1 MSRAPHTLRR
11 RLVVSIVGIV
21 ALFAIAVGVLS
32 ITVLYR
38 GLSDRLDDRL
48 DQLLRAPF
56 ITSIEPS
63 GQQPQTDP
71 LDQAGQ
77 QLNTISVQ
85 LLGTGSVLKAK
96 YTNES
101 GETTDLTAGQLQQVL
116 QAVAD
121 GEPGS
126 AATVDITDIGTVRVK
141 ADSTPA
147 GIIAVVGVPTEE
159 ILATTWLLALIYT
172 LVAVAAIALV
182 GAGASALVARQLRP
196 LERVADTAVRVSQK
210 ELAAG
215 EVAIPERVPA
225 EYTDPGTEVGRVG
238 ASLNRLLA
246 SVEQALG
253 AREASEAKL
262 RQFVADASHELR
274 TPLAAV
280 RGYAELAA
288 REPERLS
295 EQQRTSLDRIQ
306 GSSQRM
312 SSLVEDLLLLARL
325 DAGQQPVRVRLDA
338 NEVAVGCFEDAAVA
352 YPSHSWS
359 LDAEAE
365 TLDVIGDRAALA
377 QVLGNLLRNAAVHT
391 APGTHVTLA
400 TSYAVDAAGPRTDSG
415 RWVRLTVTDTG
426 GGIDPEIAPHIFE
439 RFVRGDASRTR
450 ASGQGAYAT
459 GSKTQG
465 SSGLGLAISHAI
477 VEAHGGALEVAS
489 RPGHTVFTVL
499 LPAAGPATA

>member
-1 MSRAPHTLRR
+1 MTRQPRTLRR

-38 GLSDRLDDRL
+38 SLSDRLDDRL

-56 ITSIEPS
+56 ITSIDQS
-63 GQQPQTDP
+63 GQQPETDP

-77 QLNTISVQ
+77 QLDTIVVQ
-85 LLGTGSVLKAK
+85 LLSTGSGSGTVLKAK
-96 YTNES
+96 YTDGS
-101 GETTDLTAGQLQQVL
+101 GDTADLTTAQLQQVL

-121 GEPGS
+121 SEPGTPE
-126 AATVDITDIGTVRVK
+126 TVDVDDIGVVRVK
-141 ADSTPA
+141 ADSMPS
-147 GIIAVVGVPTEE
+147 GVIAVVGVPTDEV
-159 ILATTWLLALIYT
+159 LATTWLLAAIYT
-172 LVAVAAIALV
+172 LVAAVAIALV

-215 EVAIPERVPA
+215 EVTIPERVPA
-225 EYTDPGTEVGRVG
+225 EDTDPGTEVGRVG
-238 ASLNRLLA
+238 ASLNRLLV
-246 SVEQALG
+246 SVEDALG

-325 DAGQQPVRVRLDA
+325 DAGQQPTHVRLDA
-338 NEVAVGCFEDAAVA
+338 NEVALGCFEDAAVA
-352 YPSHSWS
+352 YPDHEWR

-365 TLDVIGDRAALA
+365 SLEVIGDRTALA

-391 APGTHVTLA
+391 DAGTRVTLA
-400 TSYAVDAAGPRTDSG
+400 TSFADGATGPRTDSG

-426 GGIDPEIAPHIFE
+426 GGIDPDVAPHIFE

-450 ASGQGAYAT
+450 ASGQG
-459 GSKTQG
+459 
-465 SSGLGLAISHAI
+465 SSGLGLAISQAI
-477 VEAHGGALEVAS
+477 VQAHGGSLEVAS

-499 LPAAGPATA
+499 LPAAPAAAVPAS